1 MNQPRNLIAAAL
13 WATPVIAA
21 GALAALGHTALAV
34 LAALPTIVATAVSLH
49 DRWCFS
55 HTSWV
60 VYGLFNQAGDL
71 IYVGMTN
78 DVDRRV
84 GEHCDDPEP
93 WKRQVHAVFVLRS
106 CRSERQAKRIE
117 ERRIK
122 ALTLAVENNKA
133 VVINNDLHTRPA
145 ETASQKLWRRTWMY
159 AYQAEQF
166 MHPAVRWVDN
176 RTCIPI
182 VPPGATDDDWAFV
195 EPDPIDPD
203 DAPPRVRR
211 RPTERATYQRASHS
225 PTGSHHA
232 PVPMLALSPVP
243 MSPCPPQ
250 DTPVGGAPGTGD
262 RGQQASGHGGQGTRL
277 ADRIREAAHSTDSR
291 AARRTAKKT
300 RKTDTAPTLTADQRE
315 AKRRWD
321 ETEKKRRQRATARG
335 EAYTKQPWPGDLPS

>member
-1 MNQPRNLIAAAL
+1 MRTTRKLTAAAIWL
-13 WATPVIAA
+13 APIITAL
-21 GALAALGHTALAV
+21 ALAAAGHRTFAHLALAGF
-34 LAALPTIVATAVSLH
+34 AIPAVSLVANEWH
-49 DRWCFS
+49 FWR
-55 HTSWV
+55 TTWV
-60 VYGLFNQAGDL
+60 VYGLFNRGGDL

-78 DVDRRV
+78 DVDRRI

-93 WKRQVHAVFVLRS
+93 WKRQIHAAYTLRC

-133 VVINNDLHTRPA
+133 VVVNNDLHTRPA
-145 ETASQKLWRRTWMY
+145 DTTGQKLWRRTWMY
-159 AYQAEQF
+159 AYQVEQ
-166 MHPAVRWVDN
+166 MMCPSLRWVDN
-176 RTCIPI
+176 RHCIPV
-182 VPPGATDDDWAFV
+182 VPPGATEDDWAFV